1 MVVCG
6 CDCLLDVFHT
16 PIISYISAFCQGRRH
31 RIGGQFLI
39 LSKFFCDVSHCHIR
53 TYGRS
58 GSSTAPAQR
67 VSPRPRRGCPQQ
79 HLEESGAISPVLTR
93 VLEGGVFQSHVLP
106 SRKRTISQGGSN
118 EINSPRLKCPLL
130 YFNNYHVVSVYRFL
144 YHFSFQFP
152 SFVSFCEQP
161 PVLQVVRCAGSIL
174 LLALYPSGCQHFREY
189 TGDLFPTI
197 FCS

>member
-1 MVVCG
+1 M
-6 CDCLLDVFHT
+6 
-16 PIISYISAFCQGRRH
+16 AGRAAQPPRAE
-31 RIGGQFLI
+31 G
-39 LSKFFCDVSHCHIR
+39 VP
-53 TYGRS
+53 T
-58 GSSTAPAQR
+58 TAQR
-67 VSPRPRRGCPQQ
+67 VSPAA
-79 HLEESGAISPVLTR
+79 SGGIRCYKSRADKG
-93 VLEGGVFQSHVLP
+93 LEGGVFQSPVLS

-130 YFNNYHVVSVYRFL
+130 HFNNYHVVSVYRFL

-152 SFVSFCEQP
+152 SFVSFYEQP